1 MDKVGVDG
9 AIFISA
15 FSIPLQR
22 QLCGGSAAGPSRPVR
37 DRQAGRPGGSGG
49 AHYCPPM
56 TISRPGTGSSN
67 PSPSSSESNANLT
80 LPCRAGTRGDLRLG
94 HKLLGPAVKWAR
106 CRLSQCKTARR
117 RVTLGTRSPQRGVV
131 QLREPRST
139 CANGSSVAGDP
150 RDCERGAGRL
160 EGARRWSSPSSIP
173 SHALSRE

>member
-1 MDKVGVDG
+1 MTIIDSQVHVYEANTPKRPWHSVPNWPAHVTGNEMVAAMDKVGVDG

-106 CRLSQCKTARR
+106 C
-117 RVTLGTRSPQRGVV
+117 
-131 QLREPRST
+131 
-139 CANGSSVAGDP
+139 
-150 RDCERGAGRL
+150 
-160 EGARRWSSPSSIP
+160 
-173 SHALSRE
+173 